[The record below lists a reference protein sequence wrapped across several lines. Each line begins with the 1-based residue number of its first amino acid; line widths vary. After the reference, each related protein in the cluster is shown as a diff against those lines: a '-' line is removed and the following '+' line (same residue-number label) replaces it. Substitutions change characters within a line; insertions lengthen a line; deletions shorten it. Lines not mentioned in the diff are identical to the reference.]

1 MNAAAPVTLE
11 DKYRQPEGEVYL
23 TGMQALVRLLL
34 EQSRADRARGA
45 NTGGFVSGYR
55 GSPIGGLDREL
66 WRAESFLEEQ
76 GIRFVPAL
84 NEELA
89 ATACWGTQQV
99 PMFPQPR
106 VAGVYSLWYAKN
118 PGLDRATDAIK
129 HASHAGTSPLGGV
142 LAVTG
147 DDHLAKSSA
156 FGHQSEYGY
165 VDCLMPVLAPSSI
178 AEIIEL
184 GLAGWALSRYC
195 GAWIGFKLAGSI
207 CESSATIA
215 LPPLRAW
222 PTPQFAFPADG
233 PHLRWPDDAGAAE
246 HRAKQV
252 RLPAAQ
258 AFVRAAGLDRTLGA
272 QGSARLGIV
281 AAGRAHSQ
289 LRQAW
294 IELGIAERDFA
305 ALGVRI
311 HKPAMVWPIEPER
324 LLGACDGAGTVL
336 VVEDKRALIEDQL
349 KVLLHDRCLRDAPRV
364 IGKRGE
370 DGLPLLPETGEIEA
384 VPLALAIG
392 ARLGLPESRLEPL
405 RARLAGPGGGSAR
418 TGVSI
423 HGGADVRTPYF
434 CSGCPH
440 NTSTRAPEGDTV
452 IGGIGCHTLAM
463 GMDRGMLTFTHMGGE
478 GASWIGL
485 SPFTG
490 QSHVFQNMGDGTYQH
505 SGILGVRAAVAAGVN
520 VTFKILYNDAVAMT
534 GGQPVEG
541 SPSVAQVT
549 RQLAAEGVA
558 RVVVVSDEP
567 GKYEPAHDAFAT
579 GVTIH
584 PREELDAVQRV
595 LREIPGVTALVYD
608 QTCAAEKRR
617 RRKAGRFPDPPRRLY
632 INDRVCEGCGD
643 CGVQSNCVSVV
654 PLETAFGRKRQIDQA
669 SCNKDYSCAQGFCP
683 SFVTI
688 DGGRHRRAEV
698 RDPGVLP
705 PPPPPRLDARG
716 VTRVLIAGIGG
727 TGVVTV
733 SAILGMAARLEG
745 LESAVYDV
753 TGMAQKGGPVLGHVQ
768 LAREASLLASDRIP
782 VGGADLLI
790 ALDLVV
796 AAMAESRSRLGR
808 GTTVLANLDVAPT
821 GVFTRSIDALPDA
834 AELMERLREHAGP
847 LETLQATRAA
857 AAAAGDP
864 IDAGLLMLGYALQ
877 RGLVPLRLE
886 SIEQAIRLNGVA
898 VERGLAALGWGR
910 RLAADPGSVLEL
922 GLEPPVPATL
932 DDVIALRARDLAGY
946 QNAALAARYRALL
959 ERVAAAEERILPGE
973 RSLARAVAE
982 NAYRLFA
989 YKDEYE
995 VARLLS
1001 DPRFAAKLD
1010 TNFEGDYRVRYHL
1023 APPLFARRDPATGL
1037 PRKSEYGAW
1046 MRPLLA
1052 ALARLKGLRGTPFD
1066 PFGYTAER
1074 RTERELAV
1082 DYVILVDKVIAS
1094 LDPSNHGLAV
1104 ELCEWPAAVR
1114 GYGHVKARSLGKAI
1128 GTRDALLARWGGATH
1143 KGR

>member
-1 MNAAAPVTLE
+1 MSASAPVTLE
-11 DKYRQPEGEVYL
+11 DKYRQQEGEVYL

-66 WRAESFLEEQ
+66 WRAESLLTAQ

-99 PMFPQPR
+99 PMFPQPS

-129 HASHAGTSPLGGV
+129 HATHAGTSPLGGV
-142 LAVTG
+142 LATTG

-178 AEIIEL
+178 AEIIEF
-184 GLAGWALSRYC
+184 GLAGWALSRYS
-195 GAWIGFKLAGSI
+195 GAWVGFKLAGSI
-207 CESSATIA
+207 CEGSATIA
-215 LPPLRAW
+215 LPPLREW
-222 PTPQFAFPADG
+222 PTPQFAFPPDG

-246 HRAKQV
+246 HRAKHV

-258 AFVRAAGLDRTLGA
+258 AFVRAAGLDRTIGA

-281 AAGRAHSQ
+281 AAGRADSQ

-294 IELGIAERDFA
+294 IELAIAERDLA

-324 LLGACDGAGTVL
+324 LLAFCEGARTVL
-336 VVEDKRALIEDQL
+336 VVEDKRPLIEDQL
-349 KVLLHDRCLRDAPRV
+349 KVLLHDRRLRDTPRV
-364 IGKRGE
+364 IGKRSE

-384 VPLALAIG
+384 LSLALAIG

-405 RARLAGPGGGSAR
+405 RVRLAAPGGGGPR
-418 TGVSI
+418 TGVAVQGS
-423 HGGADVRTPYF
+423 AEVRTPYF

-478 GASWIGL
+478 GASWIGIA
-485 SPFTG
+485 PFTS

-549 RQLAAEGVA
+549 RQLAAEGAA

-567 GKYEPAHDAFAT
+567 DKYDAAQDPFAA

-595 LREIPGVTALVYD
+595 LREVPGVTALVYD

-617 RRKAGRFPDPPRRLY
+617 RRKVGKFPDPPKRLY

-643 CGVQSNCVSVV
+643 CGVQSNCVSIV
-654 PLETAFGRKRQIDQA
+654 PLDTDFGRKRQIDQA
-669 SCNKDYSCAQGFCP
+669 SCNKDYSCASGFCP

-688 DGGRHRRAEV
+688 DGGRLRRAAP
-698 RDPGVLP
+698 RDPGVVPAP
-705 PPPPPRLDARG
+705 PARIDEKG
-716 VTRVLIAGIGG
+716 VTRLLVAGIGG

-733 SAILGMAARLEG
+733 SAILGMAARIEG
-745 LESAVYDV
+745 VESAIYDV

-768 LAREASLLASDRIP
+768 LARDASLLASDRIP
-782 VGGADLLI
+782 AAGADVLI
-790 ALDLVV
+790 ALDLLV
-796 AAMAESRSRLGR
+796 ATMPEARSRLGS
-808 GTTVLANLDVAPT
+808 GTTALANLDVAPT
-821 GVFTRSIDALPDA
+821 GAFTRAIDALPDPA
-834 AELMERLREHAGP
+834 QLMERLRERAGRIESLP
-847 LETLQATRAA
+847 ATQAAT
-857 AAAAGDP
+857 AAAGDP
-864 IDAGLLMLGYALQ
+864 IDAGLLMLGFVVQ

-898 VERGLAALGWGR
+898 VERGLAAFGWGR
-910 RLAADPGSVLEL
+910 RLAADPGAAFEL
-922 GLEPPVPATL
+922 GLGASLSVTL
-932 DDVIALRARDLAGY
+932 DDTIERRVHDLTAY
-946 QNAALAARYRALL
+946 QGAALATRYRLL
-959 ERVAAAEERILPGE
+959 LDRAATAEERILPGE
-973 RSLARAVAE
+973 RSLTRTVAE
-982 NAYRLFA
+982 HAYRLLA

-995 VARLLS
+995 IARLMS
-1001 DPRFAAKLD
+1001 DPSFATKLAAS
-1010 TNFEGDYRVRYHL
+1010 FEGDYRVRYNL
-1023 APPLFARRDPATGL
+1023 APPLFARRDPLTGV

-1046 MRPLLA
+1046 LGPILA
-1052 ALARLKGLRGTPFD
+1052 TLARLKGLRGTLFD

-1074 RTERELAV
+1074 RMERELARG
-1082 DYVILVDKVIAS
+1082 YVALVEKVIAE
-1094 LDPSNHGLAV
+1094 LDTPRHALAV
-1104 ELCEWPAAVR
+1104 ELCGWPATVR
-1114 GYGHVKARSLGKAI
+1114 GFGHVKERSLGKAI
-1128 GTRDALLARWGGATH
+1128 RTRDALLLRWGGTTH